1 MLDPLLHQPL
11 CTRLAACM
19 PRPLPS
25 MRRLAPFMLLS
36 LLLHAALLWLVRLP
50 ATPRFQARPHPLSVY
65 FVSSKVPVPAP
76 ASGQVRPATRVL
88 SKSAATTAGLVPLP
102 DTSNIPPPA
111 QPQAASTSGSPPN
124 FDTQEFRESV
134 RDIARDE
141 ARKIER
147 QIAAQEK
154 QRANSPVGMLAQQLR
169 LTGKEIR
176 LANGMLKLETAAGM
190 VCFQPV
196 PSYARDTPGLYGI
209 PTTCP

>member
-1 MLDPLLHQPL
+1 MPGKHRAPLLVPL
-11 CTRLAACM
+11 PRLAA
-19 PRPLPS
+19 PVRY
-25 MRRLAPFMLLS
+25 LAPFVLLS

-50 ATPRFQARPHPLSVY
+50 ATPHFQARPHPLSVY
-65 FVSSKVPVPAP
+65 FVSPAVLASIPV
-76 ASGQVRPATRVL
+76 SSRVRPATKVPSR
-88 SKSAATTAGLVPLP
+88 SAAATASLVPLS
-102 DTSNIPPPA
+102 DTSNVPPPV
-111 QPQAASTSGSPPN
+111 QPQAASTSGSPLN

-176 LANGMLKLETAAGM
+176 LANGVLKLETAAGV